1 MYFDFEDGHPDIY
14 PVGRAIS
21 WREGVLLSIMAHLI
35 ALLGLILVPF
45 MPDTEAAVRAREL
58 ALQQQRQREDSQRF
72 VFVQPRLD
80 IPAPQP
86 RPDVDASDQDRV
98 ARTPLQMPN
107 AQNPLPYARGNT
119 TERVEAPP
127 TSADRSKDRRAEE
140 AEANG
145 NRGADMATA
154 APERPAVPESSTGAL
169 RMPNTEGRSAEP
181 GGLGRALRNLQR
193 YIDQESFD
201 NQQGGA
207 AGMGPLQF
215 DTKGV
220 EFGPW
225 VRRFVAQIKRNWF
238 IPYAAMSL
246 RGHVVLTFY
255 VHKDGT
261 LTDIQVRDPSPIEA
275 FNNAAYNALAA
286 SNPTQPLP
294 PEYPSDKAFFT
305 VTFYYN
311 ETPR

>member
-1 MYFDFEDGHPDIY
+1 MYFDFEDGHPDIA
-14 PVGRAIS
+14 PVGSAIS
-21 WREGVLLSIMAHLI
+21 WREGVLLSIIAHLLGI
-35 ALLGLILVPF
+35 LGLVLMPFVP
-45 MPDTEAAVRAREL
+45 ESAEAVRAREL
-58 ALQQQRQREDSQRF
+58 ALTQRAQDRAQRF

-80 IPAPQP
+80 TPAPQP
-86 RPDVDASDQDRV
+86 KPDVDASDKDRV

-107 AQNPLPYARGNT
+107 AANPLPFARGNT
-119 TERVEAPP
+119 PERVEAPP
-127 TSADRSKDRRAEE
+127 TDTDRTRDRRAEE
-140 AEANG
+140 TERAGIGRGSEAS
-145 NRGADMATA
+145 A
-154 APERPAVPESSTGAL
+154 APPDRTPLPETSTSAL
-169 RMPNTEGRSAEP
+169 RMPNTEGRGAEP
-181 GGLGRALRNLQR
+181 GGLGRALRNLQH

-246 RGHVVLTFY
+246 RGHVILTFY

-261 LTDIQVRDPSPIEA
+261 LTEIQVRGPSTIDA

-294 PEYPSDKAFFT
+294 AEYPSDKAFFT